1 MRHTKATYTIGA
13 SMGPPGYYRPLSIK
27 HNNSI
32 ESVAIISVFEIRVG
46 LNETIYETEGEAYLA
61 ATGVTLASDIVDA
74 VALPGIWQAE
84 EASEAEAPIV
94 EAVLEEIAGTR

>member
-1 MRHTKATYTIGA
+1 
-13 SMGPPGYYRPLSIK
+13 LSIK

-94 EAVLEEIAGTR
+94 